1 MWSKPSARRGFWK
14 SRHEPGDVFR
24 YTRSFPEAMGISVR
38 ESGSRVLSK
47 LKFWKAEQK
56 IKRGV
61 NVGVFRIHV
70 YVVWGFLFFPLSGF
84 IFKLLNGTHLSS
96 RGLNWWSMSFNFR
109 IRKCYLFEMR
119 RALVTTTTQ
128 SKTTAYIHPK
138 WNAKRKKKG
147 GKLEVESWQVGKLKV
162 DSFEFHGN
170 SNRNDRCLPF
180 FFVGG
185 FASRPSRS
193 KHLRD
198 LTKKTSK
205 QICLGSVDKIDFFLP
220 RSHLSEFLRQK
231 RLSSLE
237 AGQFLLRHM
246 LRSLRKFPDSIRPSS
261 KSYDFF
267 LKKSGATETCQTF
280 QLQHDVFLVQNETRH
295 TFVFNKKSIPPFS
308 DCHQF
313 FPHIFNIF
321 QDILE

>member
-180 FFVGG
+180 FLLEALPHGHQEVSISGTWPKKPQNK
-185 FASRPSRS
+185 FA
-193 KHLRD
+193 LVL
-198 LTKKTSK
+198 LTKLIFSYPGPIYLNSFDKK
-205 QICLGSVDKIDFFLP
+205 GCLP
-220 RSHLSEFLRQK
+220 
-231 RLSSLE
+231 
-237 AGQFLLRHM
+237 
-246 LRSLRKFPDSIRPSS
+246 
-261 KSYDFF
+261 
-267 LKKSGATETCQTF
+267 
-280 QLQHDVFLVQNETRH
+280 
-295 TFVFNKKSIPPFS
+295 
-308 DCHQF
+308 
-313 FPHIFNIF
+313 
-321 QDILE
+321 